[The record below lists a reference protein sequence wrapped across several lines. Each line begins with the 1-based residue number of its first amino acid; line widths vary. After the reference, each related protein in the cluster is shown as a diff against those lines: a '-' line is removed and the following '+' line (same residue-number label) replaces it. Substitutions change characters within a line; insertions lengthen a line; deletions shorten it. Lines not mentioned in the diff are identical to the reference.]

1 MNTKTKVIHL
11 CVGISFIVLF
21 SSASAAYEEIAV
33 NNGATIRGSVK
44 FEGKLPKLP
53 PLQITKSKEV
63 CRNVPNETL
72 IVGAGRGFAMPL

>member
-1 MNTKTKVIHL
+1 MNTKTIHQL

-21 SSASAAYEEIAV
+21 SSPSAAYEEIAV

-63 CRNVPNETL
+63 CRNVP
-72 IVGAGRGFAMPL
+72 MKP